1 MEIFARI
8 AERRIIEAMENGEFE
23 NLEGMGKPLNFE
35 NETWIPE
42 DIRMAYRILK
52 NAGCIP
58 PELELRNEVI
68 NLSALINTI
77 DDDKER
83 LKKIREL
90 NFKILRLNIIRKRP
104 FNLDDFPEY
113 ELKVIDKYIGNPQ
126 RTKK

>member
-1 MEIFARI
+1 MDIFARI
-8 AERRIIEAMENGEFE
+8 AERRIIEAIQNGEFE
-23 NLEGMGKPLNFE
+23 NLSGMGKPFTFE
-35 NETWIPE
+35 DESMIPE
-42 DIRMAYRILK
+42 DLRMVYRILK

-68 NLSALINTI
+68 NMSALINTI

-90 NFKILRLNIIRKRP
+90 NFKILRLNIMKNRP

-113 ELKVIDKYIGNPQ
+113 ELKIADKITGGL
-126 RTKK
+126 

>member
-1 MEIFARI
+1 MDIFTRI
-8 AERRIIEAMENGEFE
+8 AERRIIEAMENGEFD
-23 NLEGMGKPLNFE
+23 NLEGMGKPINLE

-42 DIRMAYRILK
+42 DLRMVYRILK

-68 NLSALINTI
+68 NMSALINTI
-77 DDDKER
+77 DDNKER

-90 NFKILRLNIIRKRP
+90 NFKILRLNIIRRRP

-113 ELKVIDKYIGNPQ
+113 EEKVVDKFTGGL
-126 RTKK
+126 

>member
-1 MEIFARI
+1 MDIFTRI

-23 NLEGMGKPLNFE
+23 NLEGMGKPINLE

-42 DIRMAYRILK
+42 DLRMVYRILK

-68 NLSALINTI
+68 NMSALINTI
-77 DDDKER
+77 DDNKER

-90 NFKILRLNIIRKRP
+90 NFKILRLNIIRRRP
-104 FNLDDFPEY
+104 FNLDAFPEY
-113 ELKVIDKYIGNPQ
+113 EEKVVDKFTGGL
-126 RTKK
+126 